1 MASRGRVQ
9 VNDLSEPERL
19 NALPIQRD
27 TFIQPAQA
35 PIDNNLERLSH
46 ALGYFNSNLQA
57 YAAKQEVRDEKARRE
72 AEKAHIE
79 AGEAEIA
86 RWEASTQSNAQVEAY
101 RNGQAPLQADV
112 LLESVHKKK
121 WASLEAE
128 DLAANVEANAQED
141 GLGTEGFNPEQ
152 YVLEKTRPY
161 LDRLGG
167 RDELMVP
174 FASGVE
180 KVRDGLRRR
189 HQEKL
194 AESRLLKDQ
203 SIVEDE
209 LDRAFDSAVGANA
222 TDDPDFFVR
231 GMGSLYKA
239 FGPRMKGGSMDLNYD
254 QIDEQMLKV
263 LERKA
268 EQSPEAARAVFSYL
282 DGERPSVDGGGGR
295 FALKNVAK
303 YKPQIERIEEKAR
316 KTLATDYDNRLTS
329 LVTGADAE
337 AFDQADGS
345 FYSLDEFKT
354 FNDYSQKDFSLDAK
368 KRKENAV
375 AAFMQYAKENDVPQ
389 AVVLD
394 KFMRNGVEHPTMFA
408 ELKGVHDGI
417 GNTTSGFD
425 PNAPDQME
433 KVAKAGETYRA
444 IAQKNPAY
452 AAKFLSEKER
462 EFYDMYAVGVTILKR
477 SPQEAATMAVLSAQP
492 ENSKDL
498 NLNRDNVDDIKRKVK
513 GYGKTGWFNFFSDNP
528 VNQGELFDRTVS
540 VANSLYR
547 TGRMSSDEAVKAAHE
562 YLSENSVKV
571 RGRTILSPYILKD
584 DGPKIDV
591 LLGAAFN
598 QNKASLHLRGVDDAS
613 DLSIQPLKDDLFLIT
628 GGADSRPLVGNDGKM
643 MHMTLGQIQAARKK
657 VDLIKSEKAREHIV
671 NQRGAARRLDE
682 ELRTYAP
689 FSP

>member
-1 MASRGRVQ
+1 MAPRGRVQ

-19 NALPIQRD
+19 IAQPIKRD
-27 TFIQPAQA
+27 TFEQPAQA
-35 PIDNNLERLSH
+35 PINNDLERLSH
-46 ALGYFNSNLQA
+46 ALGYFNQNLQA
-57 YAAKQEVRDEKARRE
+57 YARADEADRKRAE
-72 AEKAHIE
+72 AEAKKAHIE

-86 RWEASTQSNAQVEAY
+86 RWEASTQSNAQVQAY
-101 RNGQAPLQADV
+101 RQGTAPLQADV

-128 DLAANVEANAQED
+128 DLAANVEASALND

-152 YVLEKTRPY
+152 YVLDKTRPY

-180 KVRDGLRRR
+180 KIRDGLRKR
-189 HQEKL
+189 HEAKL

-209 LDRAFDSAVGANA
+209 LDRAFDSALSSGAA
-222 TDDPDFFVR
+222 DKPDFFVQ

-239 FGPRMKGGSMDLNYD
+239 FGPRMNGGSLDLNYD

-268 EQSPEAARAVFSYL
+268 EQSPDAARAVFSYL
-282 DGERPSVDGGGGR
+282 DGTRPAVDGGTGR
-295 FALKNVAK
+295 FALKSVAK
-303 YKPQIERIEEKAR
+303 YKPQIERIEAKAR
-316 KTLATDYDNRLTS
+316 KTLADNYDSQLTT

-337 AFDQADGS
+337 AFDAADGS

-375 AAFMQYAKENDVPQ
+375 AAWYQYAKENNVPEP
-389 AVVLD
+389 VILD

-417 GNTTSGFD
+417 GSTNSGFD
-425 PNAPDQME
+425 PNAPDQMD

-444 IAQKNPAY
+444 IVQKNPAY
-452 AAKFLSEKER
+452 AAKYLSEKER
-462 EFYDMYAVGVTILKR
+462 AFYDTYAVGVTILKR
-477 SPQEAATMAVLSAQP
+477 SPQEAALMAVQAEQP
-492 ENSKDL
+492 DTKNL
-498 NLNRDNVDDIKRKVK
+498 NLSRDNAEEIKTKVQS
-513 GYGKTGWFNFFSDNP
+513 YGRSGWFDWFGGSP
-528 VNQGELFDRTVS
+528 ANQGELFDRTVS
-540 VANSLYR
+540 IANTLYR

-562 YLSENSVKV
+562 YISENSVKI
-571 RGRTILSPYILKD
+571 RGRTLMSPYIMKD
-584 DGPKIDV
+584 DEPKIDV
-591 LLGAAFN
+591 LLGAAFK
-598 QNKASLHLRGVDDAS
+598 QNKASMSLRGVTDAS
-613 DLSIQPLKDDLFLIT
+613 DLSIQPLNDDIFLIT
-628 GGADSRPLVGNDGKM
+628 GGPDNRPLVGNDGKM
-643 MHMTLGQIQAARKK
+643 LRMTLGQIQAARKK
-657 VDLIKSEKAREHIV
+657 ISDDEAKKSRQYII
-671 NQRGAARRLDE
+671 NQRGIGSFWQD
-682 ELRTYAP
+682 TQQNP
-689 FSP
+689 F